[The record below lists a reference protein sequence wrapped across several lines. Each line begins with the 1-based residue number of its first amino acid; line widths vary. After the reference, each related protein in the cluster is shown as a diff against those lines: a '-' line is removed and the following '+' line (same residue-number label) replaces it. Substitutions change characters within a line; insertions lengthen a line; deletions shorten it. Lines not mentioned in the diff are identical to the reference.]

1 MSQRHV
7 LNTFVFKQLASLRKL
22 EELAMKFEQ
31 AQISRKLA
39 GKRGTSLH
47 KLKTCD
53 DLRSRLIRALQEA
66 GFSCD
71 VQLEMP
77 LALQVKK
84 KYIASW
90 NSTFRPLSSRL

>member
-7 LNTFVFKQLASLRKL
+7 PNTVVFKRLASLRKL

-39 GKRGTSLH
+39 QAITSHRKLAVKRGTSVH

-53 DLRSRLIRALQEA
+53 DLRSRLIRALI
-66 GFSCD
+66 FK
-71 VQLEMP
+71 LP
-77 LALQVKK
+77 
-84 KYIASW
+84 
-90 NSTFRPLSSRL
+90 